1 MKRILV
7 IFVILVSFG
16 IVQAQEVI
24 KEVIRIGPTKGTVTA
39 SLVLGNSSTYSNN
52 GWLALPS
59 ANQSTYSIVSPS
71 LSQNPTQNSLVNMI
85 GIEGKYFLTNTLAL
99 RLNGSTVFDATPG
112 YEGVPAVTLNDA
124 VILPGYNDIPARAN
138 AEVIINAGVDK
149 YFATKNAHLFW
160 YAGPVLNFHYGRK
173 TGFEVTGSTADTN
186 VDVSTTSTRYAEA
199 YGFGISGVAG
209 AEYYTTSGIV
219 FGLELRGIS
228 YMYTVNSI
236 LPVEGLK
243 TLRSDNHNISF
254 LSLPTIKIGF
264 RF

>member
-7 IFVILVSFG
+7 IFVILISFG
-16 IVQAQEVI
+16 ILQAQE
-24 KEVIRIGPTKGTVTA
+24 ESRIGPTKGTVTA

-52 GWLALPS
+52 GWLQLPA
-59 ANQSTYSIVSPS
+59 ANQGSYTIVSPS

-112 YEGVPAVTLNDA
+112 YEGTPAVDLTNGD
-124 VILPGYNDIPARAN
+124 VTTTILPGYSDVPARAN
-138 AEVIINAGVDK
+138 TEVIINAGIDK

-173 TGFEVTGSTADTN
+173 TGFGVSGADAT
-186 VDVSTTSTRYAEA
+186 VVPSSDTRYAEA
-199 YGFGISGVAG
+199 YGLGISGVAG

-219 FGLELRGIS
+219 FGFEMRGIS